1 MESIAVRELINRR
14 NEIETATKSRQDRI
28 STMLAE
34 RTNLIVL
41 SNAVQQWACTAETI
55 ERFSQ
60 GNPTLKSYREA
71 CSGIKSGIDEMKET
85 VQELEKANIPQFDSV
100 SDSIDRMD
108 VIVDEDQPT
117 GTNVE
122 DLRAILGETCGT
134 LDIIIGLMYS

>member
-1 MESIAVRELINRR
+1 MRELISRR

-28 STMLAE
+28 STMLRE
-34 RTNLIVL
+34 RTNLIIL

-71 CSGIKSGIDEMKET
+71 CNDIKNGIDGVRKT

>member
-1 MESIAVRELINRR
+1 MINRR
-14 NEIETATKSRQDRI
+14 NEIEAATKSRQDRI
-28 STMLAE
+28 SIMMRE

-71 CSGIKSGIDEMKET
+71 CSSIKNGINDVKET
-85 VQELEKANIPQFDSV
+85 VQELEKSNIPQFDAV

-108 VIVDEDQPT
+108 VIVEEDQPT

-122 DLRAILGETCGT
+122 DLRAILGEACGT